1 MKPPA
6 RDASIT
12 ATTVDREHAPLVH
25 WLVRLAVLLVVFA
38 VIAGTAFVAVPP
50 FATAVRSAG
59 LLAELLEFG
68 VRPLSAATSAPR
80 RITTRYGSEPADR
93 LDIYLP
99 ADATDDAS
107 RAAVI
112 LSLGIHPLSLDDP
125 DTRRI
130 AGAIARL
137 GLVVGVPESSAL
149 RESRVTP
156 DEPGRLAEAA
166 LVVAARPEVDPA
178 RLGLA
183 GFSAGA
189 SVALVA
195 AADPRIAD
203 RLAFVSAFGGY
214 GDAETLLIDVATRT
228 QESAGE
234 VIPWAAEPYVRR
246 DVAALLIGAIPPSP
260 ERDRLVALVDPLVES
275 DDPPGGPDAAV
286 LSTLREPD
294 VRAAYRLLA
303 AASRADAQAALRSS
317 SAEVRRTLAAISPV
331 SAAPGIRARVFLMHG
346 ESDTSIPVS
355 HVHHIA
361 AALPADS
368 LARSTVFDLFQHVQ
382 PGKDGLS
389 LEQVPDLWQL
399 YLYLHDLV
407 ALATE

>member
-1 MKPPA
+1 M
-6 RDASIT
+6 R
-12 ATTVDREHAPLVH
+12 RLLFRLVII
-25 WLVRLAVLLVVFA
+25 LVTLAV
-38 VIAGTAFVAVPP
+38 AGTAAFLLVPP
-50 FATAVRSAG
+50 FATAVRTAG
-59 LLAELLEFG
+59 LLAELLELG
-68 VRPLSAATSAPR
+68 VRPLSATTSTPR
-80 RITTRYGSEPADR
+80 RVTTTYGSAPADR

-99 ADATDDAS
+99 ADASADGS
-107 RAAVI
+107 RAVVV
-112 LSLGIHPLSLDDP
+112 LSLGIHPLSLDHP
-125 DTRRI
+125 DISRI
-130 AGAIARL
+130 AGGIARL
-137 GLVVGVPESSAL
+137 GVVVAVPESSAL
-149 RESRVTP
+149 MESRVTA
-156 DEPGRLAEAA
+156 EEAGRLAEAT
-166 LVVAARPEVDPA
+166 LVVAARPEADPD
-178 RLGLA
+178 RVGIA

-189 SVALVA
+189 SVALLA

-214 GDAETLLIDVATRT
+214 ADAGRLLIDVATRT

-246 DVAALLIGAIPPSP
+246 DVAALLIGAIAPSL
-260 ERDRLVALVDPLVES
+260 ERDRLVALVEPLVES
-275 DDPPGGPDAAV
+275 ADPPGGPDAAV

-303 AASRADAQAALRSS
+303 AASRADAQAALGSS
-317 SAEVRRTLAAISPV
+317 SAEVRRTLATISPV
-331 SAAPGIRARVFLMHG
+331 SAASGIRARVFLMHG

-361 AALPADS
+361 AALPAGS

-407 ALATE
+407 ALTTE